1 MSNDRCNHTV
11 KSIGLILALSI
22 TVLFISSCASPVS
35 TRSVP
40 IAVAAYPDAEQQ
52 MLAALTISL
61 LRANGYSVID
71 RTDLKSEWH
80 VRQALEA
87 GSVHIAWQNSSVVW
101 FTYLGHDK
109 PVSSE
114 SSLFREIKAEDYTH
128 DIAWLTPVSWST
140 RQSVVMRSDRAADMG
155 ISTISGL
162 AQQISGTN
170 PGVTICLPE
179 SMINSTRGLSGLL
192 RVYGFRL
199 RSENIRPMELD
210 DALTAVL
217 NGACDC
223 TIGSVKDLAL
233 NADALMLLR
242 DNLAFFPASIL
253 APTVHIRTINQ
264 YPELER
270 ILGQLTDSLDHT
282 TLARLERE
290 VARQRQSYERTATRY
305 LESAGI
311 IE

>member
-1 MSNDRCNHTV
+1 MSKDHSRPTFR
-11 KSIGLILALSI
+11 SLALILALSI
-22 TVLFISSCASPVS
+22 TALTISGCARPVS

-40 IAVAAYPDAEQQ
+40 VTVAAYPDPEQQ

-61 LRANGYSVID
+61 LRANGYTVID

-87 GSVHIAWQNSSVVW
+87 GSVQIAWQNSSVVW

-114 SSLFREIKAEDYTH
+114 SNLFREIKAEDYAH

-140 RQSVVMRSDRAADMG
+140 RQSIVMRRDRAAAMG

-162 AQQISGTN
+162 AQQVSGTN
-170 PGVTICLPE
+170 PGITICLPE

-199 RSENIRPMELD
+199 RTENIRPMDPD
-210 DALTAVL
+210 DAVAAVL
-217 NGACDC
+217 NGTCDC

-233 NADALMLLR
+233 NADALTLLR
-242 DNLAFFPASIL
+242 DNLTFFPASIL

-270 ILGQLTDSLDHT
+270 ILGQLTRSLDQP

-290 VARQRQSYERTATRY
+290 VARQRQSYERTAIRY
-305 LESAGI
+305 LEAAGI
-311 IE
+311 ID

>member
-1 MSNDRCNHTV
+1 MSNDRC
-11 KSIGLILALSI
+11 SRMIRRIGLIVALGIAVLI
-22 TVLFISSCASPVS
+22 TLSCSSPVS

-40 IAVAAYPDAEQQ
+40 VVVAAYPDTEQQ

-87 GSVHIAWQNSSVVW
+87 GSVQIAWQNSSVVW
-101 FTYLGHDK
+101 FSYLGHDK

-114 SSLFREIKAEDYTH
+114 SSLFREIKAEDSTH

-140 RQSVVMRSDRAADMG
+140 RQSILMRADRAADMG

-162 AQQISGTN
+162 AQEISGIN
-170 PGVTICLPE
+170 PDITICLPE

-199 RSENIRPMELD
+199 RTENIRPMEPN

-217 NGACDC
+217 NGTCDC

-233 NADALMLLR
+233 NADELTLLR

-270 ILGQLTDSLDHT
+270 ILGQLTHSLDHA

-290 VARQRQSYERTATRY
+290 VARQRQSYERTAIKY

-311 IE
+311 ID

>member
-1 MSNDRCNHTV
+1 MSNDRSNRTV
-11 KSIGLILALSI
+11 RRIGLILALSI
-22 TVLFISSCASPVS
+22 TALVISSCASPVS

-71 RTDLKSEWH
+71 RTDLESEWH

-87 GSVHIAWQNSSVVW
+87 GSVQIAWQNSSVVW
-101 FTYLGHDK
+101 FAYLGHDQ
-109 PVSSE
+109 PVTSE
-114 SSLFREIKAEDYTH
+114 SHLFREIKAEDYTH

-155 ISTISGL
+155 ITTISEL
-162 AQQISGTN
+162 AQEINGTN
-170 PGVTICLPE
+170 PEVTICLPE
-179 SMINSTRGLSGLL
+179 ALINSTRGLTGLQ

-199 RSENIRPMELD
+199 RTENIRAMEPD
-210 DALTAVL
+210 DALSAVL
-217 NGACDC
+217 NGTCDC
-223 TIGSVKDLAL
+223 TIGSLKDLAL
-233 NADALMLLR
+233 NADELTLLR
-242 DNLAFFPASIL
+242 DDLAFFPASIL
-253 APTVHIRTINQ
+253 APTVHVRTINQ

-270 ILGQLTDSLDHT
+270 ILGELTASLDHT

-290 VARQRQSYERTATRY
+290 VARERQSHERTALKY
-305 LESAGI
+305 LKSVGI